1 MNLPPFETELYY
13 AQYEFTSPH
22 LLSASDCQTMTV
34 GELLA
39 LAKMS
44 PERLLELSLGYT
56 ESQGHPEL
64 REAIAY
70 RYSLTADKVLV
81 LGSPIEGLFLLSRLF
96 EGETI
101 VLTPA
106 YDALK
111 NLPTRCLPWR
121 LLPTDTGWS
130 LDFEAL
136 DQLVT
141 PETQLLV
148 VNFPHNP
155 TGYVPTP
162 EEWDR
167 LVEWAAARDLWLF
180 SDEMYDGLLRP
191 EVEPLPSAVGMYRR
205 AVVLGG
211 LSKSHGLPGLR
222 CGWIASPDSD
232 VIQRLLA
239 LKMYTSICPPAPVE
253 FLAKV
258 ALSVEAHLVIR
269 SNRLVEDN
277 LTLADAFFSRHA
289 DRFCWRRPRGA
300 SVALV
305 ELLTEEDAESWCRR
319 LADEHGVVLLPGNFL
334 GAGNRFVR
342 FGFGRES
349 FGEALAALEKAIS
362 VPLSAPVP

>member
-13 AQYEFTSPH
+13 AEYEFSSPH

-34 GELLA
+34 GELLE
-39 LAKMS
+39 LAKVP
-44 PERLLELSLGYT
+44 PEKLLELSLGYT

-64 REAIAY
+64 REAIGY
-70 RYSLTADKVLV
+70 RYSLSADNVLV
-81 LGSPIEGLFLLSRLF
+81 LGSPIEGLYLLSRLF

-106 YDALK
+106 YDALR
-111 NLPTRCLPWR
+111 NLPAHYVPWQ

-130 LDFEAL
+130 LDIEAL
-136 DQLVT
+136 DQLAT
-141 PETQLLV
+141 PDTQLLV

-162 EEWDR
+162 EEWER
-167 LVEWAAARDLWLF
+167 LVEWAAARDIWLF
-180 SDEMYDGLLRP
+180 CDEMYDGLLRP

-205 AVVLGG
+205 AIVLGG

-222 CGWIASPDSD
+222 CGWIASPDTELL
-232 VIQRLLA
+232 QRFLA

-253 FLAKV
+253 FLATV

-269 SNRLVEDN
+269 SNRLIEDN
-277 LTLADAFFSRHA
+277 LTLAEAFFSRHT
-289 DRFCWRRPRGA
+289 DLFCYRPPRGA

-305 ELLTEEDAESWCRR
+305 ELLAESDAESWCRR
-319 LADEHGVVLLPGNFL
+319 LADQHGVVLLPGNFL
-334 GAGNRFVR
+334 GAGNRYVR

-349 FGEALAALEKAIS
+349 FGEALAAFEKA
-362 VPLSAPVP
+362 LNDQAR